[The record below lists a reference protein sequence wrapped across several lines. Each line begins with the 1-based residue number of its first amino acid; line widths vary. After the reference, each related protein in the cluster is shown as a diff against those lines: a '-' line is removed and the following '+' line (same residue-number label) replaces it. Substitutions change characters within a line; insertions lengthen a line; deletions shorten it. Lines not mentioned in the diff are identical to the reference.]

1 MFALTIAVCSAASLV
16 AHAARSRSVEE
27 VVSRLRPQLRP
38 RLVERFRAARAAY
51 PPPQLTLIAYKQ
63 ERRLE
68 VWAPG
73 ETGWVRVLRYPI
85 LAASGE
91 RGPKLREGDYQVPEG
106 VYSLTGLNPSSK
118 YHLSIRVG
126 YPNLSAWLLAW
137 SYWEF
142 YRVVERLQDHVVIAD
157 FSSITSDYASV
168 IAALNERFA
177 TSFVPYRNGV
187 ESDRAIFEGMLA
199 RGALPHET
207 AAPNAERAA
216 RARGI
221 AVPIPAQL
229 RERCEGVYVRLRM
242 SSVEMRPRPV
252 VRRER

>member
-1 MFALTIAVCSAASLV
+1 VFALTIAVCSAASLV
-16 AHAARSRSVEE
+16 AHAARPRSVEE

-38 RLVERFRAARAAY
+38 RLVERFKAARAAY

-91 RGPKLREGDYQVPEG
+91 RGPKLRAGDYQVPEG

-126 YPNLSAWLLAW
+126 YPNANDLVWASRDKRSDLGGDIYIHGKDVSRGCIAIGDERIEELFTLLA
-137 SYWEF
+137 E
-142 YRVVERLQDHVVIAD
+142 A
-157 FSSITSDYASV
+157 
-168 IAALNERFA
+168 
-177 TSFVPYRNGV
+177 GV
-187 ESDRAIFEGMLA
+187 ARAKLII
-199 RGALPHET
+199 
-207 AAPNAERAA
+207 APNRRLRDLPSEPTW
-216 RARGI
+216 
-221 AVPIPAQL
+221 VAQL
-229 RERCEGVYVRLRM
+229 YGG
-242 SSVEMRPRPV
+242 
-252 VRRER
+252 VRRALHDVRGDVRGDDDD